1 MLDLHRTRN
10 ALCIYKMHPVIS
22 PTNPEVSIVEKPKW
36 TIIYK
41 RSINIIALS
50 LANVSIISISSFD
63 ANLQA
68 LKLKKY
74 ENNLLKQRNFLYQ
87 FVASI
92 VYYCGFMHFKDIVCI
107 ECPCQYGASLKL
119 APTYSS
125 YIYGMLAWV
134 SVTNTIALCFLSH
147 ID

>member
-1 MLDLHRTRN
+1 MSTKCFVVTCWICIEQEMLYVSTIE
-10 ALCIYKMHPVIS
+10 AKMHPVIS
-22 PTNPEVSIVEKPKW
+22 PTNPEVSIVEKPRW

-74 ENNLLKQRNFLYQ
+74 ENNLLK
-87 FVASI
+87 
-92 VYYCGFMHFKDIVCI
+92 
-107 ECPCQYGASLKL
+107 
-119 APTYSS
+119 
-125 YIYGMLAWV
+125 
-134 SVTNTIALCFLSH
+134 
-147 ID
+147 